1 MLDLDGVLDLRRD
14 MSALMEVNAEGEM
27 RVAYGK
33 FFTHFGRADPE
44 EPTPSGVI
52 GASTQIFPRI
62 FLSPVVDKSCGNAFP
77 VPGAFFFLLLLARYG
92 TFADLDL
99 AAKEGVPSEVHS
111 LDTNLH
117 EPETSNAFV
126 SLLAQATSAC
136 RTASS

>member
-1 MLDLDGVLDLRRD
+1 
-14 MSALMEVNAEGEM
+14 MEVNAEGEM

-52 GASTQIFPRI
+52 GASTLTFPCAGTC
-62 FLSPVVDKSCGNAFP
+62 LSPVVDESCGNAFP

-111 LDTNLH
+111 LETNLH
-117 EPETSNAFV
+117 EPETSNALFRL
-126 SLLAQATSAC
+126 SLIHI
-136 RTASS
+136 